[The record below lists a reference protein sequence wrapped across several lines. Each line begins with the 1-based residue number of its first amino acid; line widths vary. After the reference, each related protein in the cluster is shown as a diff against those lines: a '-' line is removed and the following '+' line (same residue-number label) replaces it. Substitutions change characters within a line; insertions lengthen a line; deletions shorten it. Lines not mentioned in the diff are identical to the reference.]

1 MEAEGGGDAAARA
14 RYVWA
19 RLAEDAEH
27 LLTVSEQTNVRQQTG
42 VVMSSGTGFFV
53 SREGIVVTNAHMV
66 RDLVLGPVS
75 DDPQVMRNVLGAEAQ
90 GWIEQLRKKI
100 GGDASA
106 EDAPKVAVSLLLWLR
121 NHTQLQGKFT
131 GAKLVMQ
138 IVKKPVQLGELV
150 HKSVA
155 ELLGR
160 PAEPVTVPLTL
171 LAKGEPIPGQDIAI
185 LKAGVGDWDPVDR
198 TICLGLGDSDDVL
211 PQARVQAMGFPSVA
225 FDPQMMQPEAQ
236 YRVNAQEGQI
246 ANTVPMLGGWSAFE
260 MTADINHGDS
270 GGPVLDAKGRVIAI
284 NVGGSAS
291 SHTLAVPIALA
302 KRMLKDLHVTPDP
315 GPATALWIE
324 AVAAYAK
331 GEYDAAG
338 LKIEAICELQ
348 AGDRDPQG
356 HLSPLASGIKMMLSE
371 KVNPY
376 VAEMRGRIFGK
387 THK

>member
-1 MEAEGGGDAAARA
+1 M
-14 RYVWA
+14 
-19 RLAEDAEH
+19 
-27 LLTVSEQTNVRQQTG
+27 
-42 VVMSSGTGFFV
+42 
-53 SREGIVVTNAHMV
+53 
-66 RDLVLGPVS
+66 
-75 DDPQVMRNVLGAEAQ
+75 
-90 GWIEQLRKKI
+90 
-100 GGDASA
+100 
-106 EDAPKVAVSLLLWLR
+106 
-121 NHTQLQGKFT
+121 
-131 GAKLVMQ
+131 
-138 IVKKPVQLGELV
+138 
-150 HKSVA
+150 
-155 ELLGR
+155 
-160 PAEPVTVPLTL
+160 PLTL
-171 LAKGEPIPGQDIAI
+171 LAKGEPIPGQDVAI

-198 TICLGLGDSDDVL
+198 SICLGLGDSEDVL

-291 SHTLAVPIALA
+291 RHTLAVPIDLA
-302 KRMLKDLHVTPDP
+302 KRMLRDLHVTPDP

-338 LKIEAICELQ
+338 MKIEAICELQ

-376 VAEMRGRIFGK
+376 VAEMRGRIYGK
-387 THK
+387 TQQVIRTVSGQLLATRIEARGARGRAGPGERAARLHRRSGPHPGGAREDRESPPPGSSPVGDAARGRRAAPR